1 MARDEKT
8 DRRDDD
14 RRDDPVYG
22 PDSPNEMGG
31 EQQPPLKSTHEGAP
45 RDQRSREPLGPVT
58 PDEGRPVGDTG
69 EAHDE
74 ITPHDLPKGHP
85 GRTEAEREAR
95 ESESGATR
103 GNR

>member
-1 MARDEKT
+1 MARDEST
-8 DRRDDD
+8 GRNDDD

-22 PDSPNEMGG
+22 PDSPSEVGG
-31 EQQPPLKSTHEGAP
+31 EQGPPLESTHEGSP
-45 RDQRSREPLGPVT
+45 RDQRSHEPLGPVT
-58 PDEGRPVGDTG
+58 PDEGRPVGDTR

-74 ITPHDLPKGHP
+74 ISPHDLPKGHP
-85 GRTEAEREAR
+85 GRTEAEREAS